1 MSYGLNRLIV
11 HRCRASCFCFL
22 STFNHAS
29 TCHPRIQ
36 ATDAKSIKRQ
46 RGQNIAASSSNHE
59 SNQPRLAFLF
69 FTLLRSLLS
78 SVVRGRSILCL
89 DWPSSRHCL
98 PLLALLVAR
107 GSWLVACGSSA
118 QACFFVVFRSVDLP
132 TQAGAKGGQGPCH
145 HRATPANPRS
155 ARR

>member
-29 TCHPRIQ
+29 TCDPRIQ

-107 GSWLVACGSSA
+107 GSWLVARGLWLVGPGMLFRRLSFGRSSNTSR
-118 QACFFVVFRSVDLP
+118 CKRWTRPMPSP
-132 TQAGAKGGQGPCH
+132 SH
-145 HRATPANPRS
+145 
-155 ARR
+155 AR